1 MKIAFSFIIKGLL
14 ENNYILIFKVSDLM
28 SEAPDSLMPPIE
40 GSCSGREVFALRA
53 LGDSM
58 IPEFEHGTVIIIDP
72 EAVVRD
78 GSYVIAKVDGEF
90 IFRQLR
96 IFNDKYYLQ
105 PLNDLYESIEIS
117 GIDALEG
124 VIVQSGSRRK
134 NIKKYS

>member
-1 MKIAFSFIIKGLL
+1 MPDSP
-14 ENNYILIFKVSDLM
+14 
-28 SEAPDSLMPPIE
+28 PDSLMPPIE

-58 IPEFEHGTVIIIDP
+58 VPEFEHGTVIIIDP
-72 EAVVRD
+72 EAVVKD

-96 IFNDKYYLQ
+96 MYDEKYFLQ
-105 PLNDLYESIEIS
+105 PLNDLYETIEIN
-117 GIDALEG
+117 GLDDLEG

-134 NIKKYS
+134 NMKKYT